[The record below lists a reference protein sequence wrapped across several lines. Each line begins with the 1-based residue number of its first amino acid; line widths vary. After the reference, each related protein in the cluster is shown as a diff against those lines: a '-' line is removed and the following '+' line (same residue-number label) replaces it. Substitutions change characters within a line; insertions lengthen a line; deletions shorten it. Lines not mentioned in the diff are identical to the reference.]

1 MRSGS
6 RCGDRG
12 AGPSAPVLALLRD
25 DEGGFTTVAVA
36 LSMLLSLVLVFSAAS
51 ASWISSRSSEVQRV
65 ADAAALAGQN
75 AVAAYSTIVQVID
88 SCALSMGLAGVTVY
102 GAGLVASC
110 VPGLTSVGLELCSA
124 GRSILEARNG
134 FARSAAAGI
143 ERLEATLPLL
153 VVANSASCVAANSDG
168 GVSYTG
174 CALPFPTT
182 SLSDF
187 SALGNE
193 VDDAGMDEL
202 SGQMREASER
212 AEEASAR
219 ADEALWRGWEA
230 DCGSVPYSLWE
241 RADTL
246 AGLSAGENPRY
257 SSVHEWNFGAPLQ
270 RARAY
275 YAARL
280 AAECPEG
287 QSVEELTDSA
297 CRRAFY
303 AYALGEVRAGFYRED
318 ASGSVSLDLPRLP
331 RNADETRATALY
343 TDPSWPCT
351 QEESGRTLHCSP
363 ECPGATGPA
372 DGTASLAQLDART
385 VLLCTTC
392 HMDVSDLGRV
402 AAASTSIENGFEYHW
417 SRVVD
422 AAEDY
427 ERARADVAEAQSQT
441 RELAEKGEGL
451 FSQALGQLS
460 STQVTLCPPGA
471 WGCVSVVA
479 RADGTTVPSEL
490 TRAFLSSAELP
501 AGAAVSAAV
510 LAPDEST
517 EEANV
522 LSSFLDSHSARDP
535 VLGGALD
542 GVLETW
548 GSLLVGYSS
557 AYDNVAEVGGEFL
570 DGLDGVLGGSVG
582 SWLRERLKGALRD
595 VGLQPVDLR
604 LRKPVLTNS
613 RDVLDQ
619 AGLDQVQT
627 VRELV
632 SALPD
637 ATSALD
643 LARELGLRLVNEVG
657 GGEFTIAELPLPGT
671 GSSLPVT
678 VDLLGLGGVP

>member
-36 LSMLLSLVLVFSAAS
+36 LSVLLSLVLVFSAAS

-134 FARSAAAGI
+134 FAHSAAAGI

-187 SALGNE
+187 SALGSE

-219 ADEALWRGWEA
+219 ADEALLRGWEA
-230 DCGSVPYSLWE
+230 DCGSAPYSLWE

-246 AGLSAGENPRY
+246 AGLSADENPRY
-257 SSVHEWNFGAPLQ
+257 SSVHGWSFGAPLQ

-280 AAECPEG
+280 AAERPEG
-287 QSVEELTDSA
+287 QSAEELTDSA

-351 QEESGRTLHCSP
+351 QEEFGRTLHCSL

-372 DGTASLAQLDART
+372 DGTASLAQLDAGT

-402 AAASTSIENGFEYHW
+402 AAASTSIENGFEYYW

-441 RELAEKGEGL
+441 REFAEKGEGL

-460 STQVTLCPPGA
+460 STKVTLCPPGA

-479 RADGTTVPSEL
+479 RDDGTTVPSEL
-490 TRAFLSSAELP
+490 TRAFLSEAELP

-522 LSSFLDSHSARDP
+522 LSSFLDSLSAQDP
-535 VLGGALD
+535 AFGGALD

-619 AGLDQVQT
+619 AGLDQVQM

-637 ATSALD
+637 TASALD

-657 GGEFTIAELPLPGT
+657 GDEFTVAELPLPGT

-678 VDLLGLGGVP
+678 VDLLGLGGAP